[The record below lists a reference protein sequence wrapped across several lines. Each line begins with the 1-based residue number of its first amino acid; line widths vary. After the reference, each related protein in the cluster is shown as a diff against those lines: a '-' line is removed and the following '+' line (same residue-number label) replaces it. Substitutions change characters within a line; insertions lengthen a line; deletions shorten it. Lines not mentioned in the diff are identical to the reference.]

1 MKRYTEQQARAAR
14 RLHQPAQKRFAALQK
29 TGNIGVERNGT
40 QYGMKCEMVGAKTK
54 KPPKKAAFKIR

>member
-40 QYGMKCEMVGAKTK
+40 QYGMQMRNGRREI
-54 KPPKKAAFKIR
+54 KKAT